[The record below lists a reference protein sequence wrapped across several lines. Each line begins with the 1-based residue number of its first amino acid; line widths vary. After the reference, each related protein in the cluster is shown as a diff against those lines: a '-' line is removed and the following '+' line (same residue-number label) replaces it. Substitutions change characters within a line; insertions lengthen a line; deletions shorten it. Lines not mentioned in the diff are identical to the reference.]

1 MSGGSMDY
9 IYYKIEEIAVEE
21 RDYEIADLLSDLA
34 SYLHDEEWWLSG
46 DYNEGH
52 WEEARAKFKA
62 KWLKGERCE
71 RLRGYVNKR
80 VDELREELMGVIGE

>member
-9 IYYKIEEIAVEE
+9 ICYKVEEIADME

-46 DYNEGH
+46 DYNEDP
-52 WEEARAKFKA
+52 WMEARAKFKA
-62 KWLKGERCE
+62 KWLKGDRSE
-71 RLRGYVNKR
+71 RLRGYVDKR